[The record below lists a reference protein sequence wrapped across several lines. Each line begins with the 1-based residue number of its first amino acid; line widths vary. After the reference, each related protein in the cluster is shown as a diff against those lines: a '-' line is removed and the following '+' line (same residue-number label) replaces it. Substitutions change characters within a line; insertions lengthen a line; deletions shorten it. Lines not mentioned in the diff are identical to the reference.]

1 MLYFK
6 VLCFVWAIIGLGSR
20 FFMYTLKENWNSWE
34 QDKAYKEKRPLW
46 VVLVAILG
54 IVLIIVTWTI
64 YIVYDVKYG
73 WILSLLMTLTIVKIS
88 NLLFRY
94 DKFREFLKEI
104 LPDKKRMKRLNISV
118 IILSIVLILM
128 GLFLY

>member
-6 VLCFVWAIIGLGSR
+6 ILCFVWAIIGIGSR

-34 QDKAYKEKRPLW
+34 QNEAYKEKRPLW
-46 VVLVAILG
+46 VIIVAVLG
-54 IVLIIVTWTI
+54 IALIIITWTV
-64 YIVYDVKYG
+64 YIVYNVKYG

-94 DKFREFLKEI
+94 DKFREFLKNI
-104 LPDKKRMKRLNISV
+104 LPDKKRMKQLNISV